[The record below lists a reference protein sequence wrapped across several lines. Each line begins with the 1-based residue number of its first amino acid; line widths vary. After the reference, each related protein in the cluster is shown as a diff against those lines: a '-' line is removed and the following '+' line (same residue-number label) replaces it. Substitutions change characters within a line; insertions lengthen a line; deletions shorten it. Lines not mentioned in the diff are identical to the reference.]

1 MIELVPAIDIIGG
14 RCVRLTKGDYDRKTV
29 YDHSPLEM
37 ALLFERL
44 GFRRLHMVDLEGAK
58 SKHVVNIDVLKS
70 ITDHTNLT
78 VDFGGGI
85 KSEDDIRKAFDCG
98 AAMVTVGSVAVTQ
111 KDLFCKWLDTFG
123 PERIVLGAD
132 VRNGKISINGW
143 KEDSDEDIISF
154 LGYYVGKGVRHV
166 LCTDISKDGTLAGPA
181 FDLYRKILKSFPDI
195 DLIASGGVSSADD
208 VKRLAREGLPSAI
221 LGKAIYE
228 GRIDIR
234 TIIDEV
240 RTASI

>member
-111 KDLFCKWLDTFG
+111 KELFCKWLDTFG

-240 RTASI
+240 RQTSI